1 MMRMILISALA
12 FIIPFIVW
20 YAAARVRGHEGHAPI
35 GLLSLAGAACVM
47 VTVTALALIAAG
59 EADSTRD
66 YAPPRIER
74 ERALPG
80 HLGPSGDSRGR
91 HRTPN
96 EDVPREPA
104 GEPDPERDRDDDRER
119 ESEPEPEPAPSPD
132 R

>member
-1 MMRMILISALA
+1 MIRMILISALA

-20 YAAARVRGHEGHAPI
+20 YAAARARGHEGRAPI
-35 GLLSLAGAACVM
+35 ALLSLAGAACVM
-47 VTVTALALIAAG
+47 VTVTALALFASGDPDRAQ
-59 EADSTRD
+59 D
-66 YAPPRIER
+66 YTPPRIER

-80 HLGPSGDSRGR
+80 HLGPSGDSPGR

-104 GEPDPERDRDDDRER
+104 GEPAPDLET
-119 ESEPEPEPAPSPD
+119 EPEPEAEPEPDLSPSPD